1 MSADLSYNG
10 LALVLNN
17 HRAADIAESQAL
29 LLELG
34 SSEPTLQQCFEV
46 IESTCL
52 SQGIK
57 CHVRGSKCSARF
69 QKHLDMHCMPFL
81 KEALLVMVVFRFVQ
95 WLLRKLR
102 SGNQVPEILPSGT
115 FDWHT

>member
-10 LALVLNN
+10 PVLVHNN

-34 SSEPTLQQCFEV
+34 SSEPTLQQCFKV

-52 SQGIK
+52 PQGIE

-69 QKHLDMHCMPFL
+69 RKHLDMHCMPFL
-81 KEALLVMVVFRFVQ
+81 KEALRAMVMVGC
-95 WLLRKLR
+95 W
-102 SGNQVPEILPSGT
+102 
-115 FDWHT
+115 